1 MPIYIELDKQ
11 SSFPPASN
19 ANKLV
24 LGVNT
29 LNQIVVTD
37 NGGGTTGIN
46 NVSSSFAQTASFAQ
60 DALFAQ
66 TASFIQTAQTAS
78 FIQTAQTALFATSAS
93 FIQTAQTALFAT
105 SASFAQTAS
114 FYGGTVSTASFAL
127 TAQTLLGSVESAS
140 YAATASLLLGSV
152 ESANFAI
159 SASFATTASFIRN
172 AVSASYVLQAVSASF
187 AISSSRA
194 VTSSFAISASYIT
207 PLNQDVIIIGSLKQG
222 SGNITGTQAHAEGIN
237 TQAKGYGSHAE
248 GSNTVATGYYSHA
261 EGWLTETGTETA
273 AEASISAGLVTLLSS
288 YGNVTSSFTPGGYLY
303 VNDWGQDEQIEEQTF
318 LIDSVTFNGTETE
331 IQLTNNSVTTT
342 SAVIVD
348 LTYAS
353 LNYGAFI
360 GDGLVYSD
368 HSHAEGFY
376 ARTFGKRSH
385 AEGFA
390 SQTFGVQSHAEG
402 YRAQAIGQSSHAEG
416 NLTQAIGDYSHTEGS
431 STRTIG
437 ESSHAEGSLTI
448 TTGASSHAE
457 GTTTF
462 TGFRNSVNIDQL
474 TDVSGVSGASSS
486 LSIIGYNYTSQYTA
500 GTLVDIYD
508 DGLGFLNS
516 DTIFSS
522 SYNTNTTT
530 VFLTNTDTGLYVG
543 FMYIMTP
550 GIHGNYAHAEG
561 NLTQAIGDYSHAEG
575 SSTQA
580 IGPGSHAEGLQTQAI
595 GSYSHAEGVYTVAQG
610 NHSHAEGFGT
620 IASGSYQHVQ
630 GQFNITSSVQSAFI
644 IGNGADTNT
653 RSNLVFAAGNQFQV
667 TGSVIATQGFS
678 GSLFGTASFASTA
691 ISSSFAS
698 TASFYAMPVSAFA
711 FTSGYGNLTNNV
723 DNTMKYDTQVIN
735 NRPDIFELSGSGTT
749 DARIFV
755 KQPGIYEFISQIN
768 MFDAFN
774 NVDFIVKL
782 NSGSAFGAMGL
793 VSIFN
798 DEKYVESTSA
808 RTLNGTI
815 IVDVPTSQY
824 YSVALNPS
832 ANSPFPSN
840 NFNTPTRLFI
850 KKLA

>member
-248 GSNTVATGYYSHA
+248 GSNTVASGLYSHA

-342 SAVIVD
+342 TAVIVD

-368 HSHAEGFY
+368 FSHAEGLY
-376 ARTFGKRSH
+376 ARTFGKYSH

-402 YRAQAIGQSSHAEG
+402 YTTQALGQSSHAEG
-416 NLTQAIGDYSHTEGS
+416 NLTQAIGEA
-431 STRTIG
+431 
-437 ESSHAEGSLTI
+437 SHAEG
-448 TTGASSHAE
+448 
-457 GTTTF
+457 
-462 TGFRNSVNIDQL
+462 D
-474 TDVSGVSGASSS
+474 
-486 LSIIGYNYTSQYTA
+486 
-500 GTLVDIYD
+500 
-508 DGLGFLNS
+508 
-516 DTIFSS
+516 
-522 SYNTNTTT
+522 NTRSK
-530 VFLTNTDTGLYVG
+530 
-543 FMYIMTP
+543 
-550 GIHGNYAHAEG
+550 GN
-561 NLTQAIGDYSHAEG
+561 YSHAEG
-575 SSTQA
+575 QETNAS
-580 IGPGSHAEGLQTQAI
+580 
-595 GSYSHAEGVYTVAQG
+595 GSYSHAEGYTTQARG
-610 NHSHAEGFGT
+610 EWSHAEGQNTQAIGEASHAEGNST
-620 IASGSYQHVQ
+620 IAAGNYQHVQ
-630 GQFNITSSVQSAFI
+630 GQYNITSSAESTFI
-644 IGNGADTNT
+644 IGNGTADNA
-653 RSNLVFAAGNQFQV
+653 RSNLVFASGSTFQV
-667 TGSVIATQGFS
+667 TGSVIATQGFT
-678 GSLFGTASFASTA
+678 GSLFGTA
-691 ISSSFAS
+691 SFAS
-698 TASFYAMPVSAFA
+698 TASFYAMPVSAFT

-774 NVDFIVKL
+774 NVDFVVKL

-793 VSIFN
+793 VSLFN
-798 DEKYVESTSA
+798 DEKYAESTSA